1 METKGGDEDELP
13 VISEPHEMFLDMVRF
28 PSWRLLRVPTLCR
41 CTEYSSVIVAP
52 RRILHVMRSTSLAPG
67 PPSCIG
73 RRVRVGLGASEL
85 CASQA
90 LTQTAHARERVA
102 YAPLRWL

>member
-1 METKGGDEDELP
+1 M
-13 VISEPHEMFLDMVRF
+13 
-28 PSWRLLRVPTLCR
+28 PSLCR

-67 PPSCIG
+67 PLSCTG
-73 RRVRVGLGASEL
+73 RRVRVGIGASEL

-102 YAPLRWL
+102 YAPLRWLCVPSQCKSLPVGLIRNGPKHAWWTKDYSAIQSA